1 MKNGKLALAMALL
14 TASGTS
20 VSADIF
26 VWGGGDGDWGN
37 HALWIGPNGQVPDS
51 IVDSATLG
59 VDNADVTLSSN
70 VALGTLNVLNGLALY
85 NIEHSIF
92 VDGDTQINGG
102 GSTLVLRDSPAL
114 RELDTD
120 TLLIRNGGLL
130 ILGDATVQADE
141 EIVIESNSGIYGLG
155 VIEMDSTTGN
165 LDIGAGIIWAVAN
178 GTETDTLVIQ
188 RTASSTSKLDVTHPN
203 SSLTIWDNKTMDV
216 RIPFFGSLG
225 GRLWV
230 SGGSSFLAD
239 SPIIAGPG
247 SEFLMTSGGPGF
259 GDSSTIQAASAIDSY
274 GHLQV
279 GGHATIDTPLLV
291 LRGTGELRDD
301 AVLVLDTTATVFDSF
316 VAVHDEDGEGDG
328 GGIEFR
334 AGTTTLNVNNGVS
347 SVETGIGGW
356 FDLDGIAA
364 MTTNISDG
372 SSLVLDVE
380 FIERFESNDYNG
392 TLNIEGTLDLVDHGA
407 YDAWNNLGDVFLDTG
422 VLDGRDLNNRGL
434 ISGTGTI
441 FATLYNDGE
450 LVADGGTMFLKN
462 IDLDGDNSGSE
473 LGVIRAQTGDMSV
486 SNNVPSNQNFRG
498 SMFIG
503 DGAGIREVFESNLS
517 LYFHSFD
524 GSVGSLEMNSGRLA
538 STRVWLNSMFSTAGD
553 SLISVYGTDSD
564 EYIRFGSEGTNT
576 ITGML
581 GLIGN
586 VTFEE
591 GADFLGEG
599 TIAGNHIHRTID
611 LDHGASLGDV
621 SLQTVGQLTL
631 GQGTDGIGHA
641 SVAGLTLL
649 PGAELVVDL
658 AGEHDGVG
666 HDRIKAFDQVM
677 LDGKLVLDVV
687 DGFSVQTGEAFTI
700 IEGSSISG
708 GFDQVDS
715 VGLGLEYGVVIE
727 MHDDRVDVVIT
738 CRVDLNQ
745 DGLIDFFDV
754 SDFLDAF
761 GAMEPAA
768 DFTGDGL
775 YDFFDVSEF
784 LDQFGAGCP

>member
-1 MKNGKLALAMALL
+1 MNRNAAMALAL
-14 TASGTS
+14 VWAAGTS

-26 VWGGGDGDWGN
+26 VWGGNDGDWGN
-37 HALWIGPNGQVPDS
+37 HTLWIGPNGQVPDS

-70 VALGTLNVLNGLALY
+70 IALGTLNVLNGLSLY

-92 VDGDTQINGG
+92 IDGDTQINGG
-102 GSTLVLRDSPAL
+102 SSSLVLRDSPSL

-130 ILGDATVQADE
+130 IMGDATVQADE
-141 EIVIESNSGIYGLG
+141 EILIESNSGIFGLG

-165 LDIGAGIIWAVAN
+165 LDVGAGIIWAVAN

-188 RTASSTSKLDVTHPN
+188 RTPSSTSQLDCTHPE
-203 SSLTIWDNKTMDV
+203 SSLTVWDNKTMDV
-216 RIPFFGSLG
+216 RIPVAGSLG
-225 GRLWV
+225 GQVWV

-247 SEFLMTSGGPGF
+247 SEFLMTGGGPGF
-259 GDSSTIQAASAIDSY
+259 DESSTIQAASAIDSY

-291 LRGTGELRDD
+291 LRGTGELRED
-301 AVLVLDTTATVFDSF
+301 AVLVLDTTVTLFDSF
-316 VAVHDEDGEGDG
+316 VVTPDEEGEGDG

-334 AGTTTLNVNNGVS
+334 SGTTTLNVNGGVS
-347 SVETGIGGW
+347 SIDTGVGGW

-372 SSLVLDVE
+372 SSLILDVE

-392 TLNIEGTLDLVDHGA
+392 TLNIGGTLELVDHAA

-422 VLDGRDLNNRGL
+422 VIDGRFLNNRGM

-441 FATLYNDGE
+441 YSTLYNDGE
-450 LVADGGTMFLKN
+450 LVADGGTLFLKN

-473 LGVIRAQTGDMSV
+473 LGVVRAQTGDMSV
-486 SNNVPSNQNFRG
+486 SNTFPSNQNFRG

-503 DGAGIREVFESNLS
+503 DGAGVREVFESNLS
-517 LYFHSFD
+517 LTFHSFD

-538 STRVWLNSMFSTAGD
+538 STRVVLDSLFWAAGD
-553 SLISVYGTDSD
+553 SLISVYGSDSD
-564 EYIRFGSEGTNT
+564 EYIEFGSEGTNT
-576 ITGML
+576 ISGTL

-586 VTFEE
+586 VIFEE

-599 TIAGNHIHRTID
+599 TISGNNTHRWID
-611 LDHGASLGDV
+611 LEHGASLDDV
-621 SLQTVGQLTL
+621 SLETVGQLTV
-631 GQGTDGIGHA
+631 GQGTEGIGQA
-641 SVAGLTLL
+641 SVAGLTLYVSS
-649 PGAELVVDL
+649 ELVMDL

-677 LDGKLVLDVV
+677 LDGTLVLDVV
-687 DGFSVQTGEAFTI
+687 DGFSVQTGEVFTI

-708 GFDQVDS
+708 GFDHVNS
-715 VGLGLEYGVVIE
+715 VGLGLEYGVIIE